1 MATHALASGS
11 GFGLLTPADWY
22 RIPLHPA
29 TRRESSI
36 KAMVDRQFT
45 GIDNQPI
52 LRRKTEDELQ
62 GAAEAGA
69 EQGGAALYLSYLDAA
84 GVPLSASLLV
94 SLLPQTHERATAA
107 LTTHG
112 EATVVDLPAAGRAT
126 RRRRTERSKESRKLG
141 STFPDTI
148 VEYFVPVPGRAELL
162 LLTFSTP
169 LEPLADEMVE
179 LFDAV
184 AGTLRWPRPA
194 TTGKAAG

>member
-1 MATHALASGS
+1 M
-11 GFGLLTPADWY
+11 
-22 RIPLHPA
+22 
-29 TRRESSI
+29 
-36 KAMVDRQFT
+36 
-45 GIDNQPI
+45 
-52 LRRKTEDELQ
+52 
-62 GAAEAGA
+62 
-69 EQGGAALYLSYLDAA
+69 
-84 GVPLSASLLV
+84 
-94 SLLPQTHERATAA
+94 
-107 LTTHG
+107 
-112 EATVVDLPAAGRAT
+112 VDLPAAGRAT